1 MVEYLVT
8 LLGYSDNPEVEGS
21 FTDDAIVALKQ
32 IPEKISAR
40 VFAEDIVGL
49 ATDRPKQPQ
58 QEQQDQ
64 HQQEQ
69 QQQPQQQED
78 QQQPHLIE

>member
-32 IPEKISAR
+32 IPEKISAPA
-40 VFAEDIVGL
+40 FAEDIVGL
-49 ATDRPKQPQ
+49 TTDQPKHPQ
-58 QEQQDQ
+58 QEEEEQLDQQ
-64 HQQEQ
+64 
-69 QQQPQQQED
+69 D
-78 QQQPHLIE
+78 QQQPHQQLVA